1 MKIRKGFVT
10 NSSSSSF
17 IVAYDSE
24 DEMKNISLEYRNRI
38 IEDIMNPENQITVQQ
53 ALDYFEECC
62 YCSICWEVLEKLRE
76 EMGFGYD
83 HYDEW
88 QKWKETHQEE
98 VEKKE
103 KEEVQKQ
110 IEELKTNI
118 ENKKIISMISY
129 SDDTSDEEAVLEQYC
144 YDMDGCYAVL
154 SFH

>member
-38 IEDIMNPENQITVQQ
+38 IKDIMNPENQITVQQ

-62 YCSICWEVLEKLRE
+62 YYSICWEVLEKLRE

-83 HYDEW
+83 R
-88 QKWKETHQEE
+88 
-98 VEKKE
+98 
-103 KEEVQKQ
+103 
-110 IEELKTNI
+110 
-118 ENKKIISMISY
+118 
-129 SDDTSDEEAVLEQYC
+129 
-144 YDMDGCYAVL
+144 YAE
-154 SFH
+154 